1 MRLINIGNS
10 IRKEGTNNKMKK
22 LYTLIGEIHDPGDED
37 YCLRLNENGYVF
49 NILITDRKHIISLNI
64 NLKTCDIRTARK
76 KRDNMYKALY
86 GKEFTL

>member
-1 MRLINIGNS
+1 
-10 IRKEGTNNKMKK
+10 MKK
-22 LYTLIGEIHDPGDED
+22 RYTLIGVIHDPGDED

-76 KRDNMYKALY
+76 KRSNIYKALY

>member
-1 MRLINIGNS
+1 
-10 IRKEGTNNKMKK
+10 MKK
-22 LYTLIGEIHDPGDED
+22 RYTLIGVIHDPGDED

-64 NLKTCDIRTARK
+64 NRK
-76 KRDNMYKALY
+76 KRNNIYKALY